1 MLLSDIFEFAMSD
14 AVAPVTE
21 NKVEVPAVVEEAAPA
36 DVPKAEETTVSP

>member
-1 MLLSDIFEFAMSD
+1 MSD